1 MASMAAHDEIRD
13 TIQGMEVLF
22 QNTNYLAEK
31 VQRELHRL
39 EGSHNEQDAQIIVQ
53 NIYSDV
59 NKLKES
65 CQTLD
70 AYVSREPPARRQTAR
85 MRLDQLN
92 SDVHRCEMTVSAVH
106 TRMTQKWRA
115 ASERDELLKQRYRP
129 NDTALS
135 ISDQELQ
142 INDRLQTSHT
152 HLDDL
157 LSQGSAVLES
167 LKSQHLNLRGVRRK
181 MLDVG
186 QALGLSNS
194 TLQVIDRR
202 VREDWILF
210 VIGCVL
216 CCIFMYAFYRF
227 WRG

>member
-1 MASMAAHDEIRD
+1 
-13 TIQGMEVLF
+13 MEALY
-22 QNTNYLAEK
+22 QSTNFLLQK
-31 VQRELHRL
+31 VQHDLGRL
-39 EGSHNEQDAQIIVQ
+39 EGTQNEQDAQVVVQ
-53 NIYSDV
+53 CIYGDV
-59 NKLKES
+59 ITLKEN

-70 AYVSREPPARRQTAR
+70 NYVSREPPARRQAAR
-85 MRLDQLN
+85 MRVDQLRA
-92 SDVHRCEMTVSAVH
+92 DVHRVDMAVSAVH
-106 TRMTQKWRA
+106 TRMTQRWRA
-115 ASERDELLKQRYRP
+115 ATERDELLRTRYRP

-135 ISDQELQ
+135 IGDHELLL
-142 INDRLQTSHT
+142 NDRLQSSHT

-157 LSQGSAVLES
+157 ISQGSAVLEN
-167 LKSQHLNLRGVRRK
+167 LKSQHLNLRGVGRK
-181 MLDVG
+181 MHEIG

-210 VIGCVL
+210 VIGCIV